1 MTANLQFTPRAA
13 LNVQSPVR
21 NMKEI
26 HSILRVC
33 GGSAAVVLI
42 SSGSGVSVLI
52 ISRSVKTKVFDQ
64 R

>member
-33 GGSAAVVLI
+33 EGSAAVVLI
-42 SSGSGVSVLI
+42 SGSGVSVLI